1 VYRLVLKVFPP
12 FRTSLK
18 GRRLLPLR
26 NFENEM
32 DKKQFSISYSILQHA
47 FLYKKMKLLLKIN
60 LILLIIL
67 GLATG
72 VFKILL
78 QEADVELFK
87 VLGMNAALTTILG
100 VLQVLGA
107 VLLMSLRTRKY
118 GALLLM
124 ATFVL
129 ASMAVFMNGMMV
141 FGAVSLL
148 FIVMAYGAYRMD
160 NIKPKYT

>member
-1 VYRLVLKVFPP
+1 
-12 FRTSLK
+12 
-18 GRRLLPLR
+18 
-26 NFENEM
+26 M